1 MACREPD
8 SGQGPSGLLK
18 IHPFAAGRDEV
29 RLTNGEVW
37 TGIVLGVQ
45 AWVGEEAGRHLL
57 FVPLNPA
64 LPYSRRTEI
73 RTAECTPQT
82 HPFMFIFNHTSET

>member
-8 SGQGPSGLLK
+8 SGQGPSSLLK

-37 TGIVLGVQ
+37 TRIVLGVQ

-64 LPYSRRTEI
+64 LPCSGRTEI
-73 RTAECTPQT
+73 RPAEHTPT
-82 HPFMFIFNHTSET
+82 NPSFHIYF